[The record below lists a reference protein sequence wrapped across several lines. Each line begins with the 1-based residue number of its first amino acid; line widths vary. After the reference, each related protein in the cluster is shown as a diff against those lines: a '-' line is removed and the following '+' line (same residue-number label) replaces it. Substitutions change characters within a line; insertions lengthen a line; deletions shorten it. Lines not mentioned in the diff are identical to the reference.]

1 MGRNMD
7 DYEDFD
13 DKGNPYPSKK
23 SLVKLHKQ
31 VIKTLQLNI
40 YINLMIETY
49 ALY

>member
-31 VIKTLQLNI
+31 VKSLQPYII
-40 YINLMIETY
+40 YTKQIY
-49 ALY
+49 